1 MAEAVR
7 ERVVGVVGLGRMGL
21 PICARL
27 AGAGAR
33 VVAGDLRASLALPA
47 REAGAH
53 WRGDAVA
60 VAAGAD
66 VLLTVL
72 PGAHELDAA
81 MAGALA
87 ALAPG
92 STWIDMTS
100 ASPAAAREL
109 WEIAGARGVAC
120 LDAPIGG
127 GPPDAANGALRLFV
141 GGSGEIV
148 ARNRPL
154 LELLGVVEHVGGQG
168 AGYTAKLLA
177 NLLWFG
183 QAVAVGEALLL
194 ARRAGLD
201 LDVLRSVLGRSAAA
215 SAFIERD
222 LGALLDGDY
231 LASFG
236 LDRCLEELDATVAMA
251 GELGVPFEV
260 SASVA
265 DSYRRALERFGPLDG
280 ELLAVALLEERAGT
294 LLRRRA
300 PPAQRGRP

>member
-1 MAEAVR
+1 M
-7 ERVVGVVGLGRMGL
+7 ERIVGVVGLGRMGL
-21 PICARL
+21 PICTRL
-27 AGAGAR
+27 AGAGHR
-33 VVAGDLRASLALPA
+33 VFAGDVRDSLAQAA
-47 REAGAH
+47 REAGAR
-53 WRGDAVA
+53 WLGDAVE
-60 VAAGAD
+60 VAAAAD
-66 VLLTVL
+66 VLVTLL
-72 PGAHELDAA
+72 PGAPELRPAIG
-81 MAGALA
+81 GALA

-109 WEIAGARGVAC
+109 WELADARGIAC
-120 LDAPIGG
+120 LDAPLGG
-127 GPPDAANGALRLFV
+127 GPREAAEGALRLFV
-141 GGSGEIV
+141 GGSEETV
-148 ARNRPL
+148 AHNRAL
-154 LELLGVVEHVGGQG
+154 LEVLGAIEHVGGQG

-201 LDVLRSVLGRSAAA
+201 LDVLRAVLGRSAAA

-236 LDRCLEELDATVAMA
+236 LDRCCEELDATVAMA
-251 GELGVPFEV
+251 GELGVPCEI
-260 SASVA
+260 SAAVA
-265 DSYRRALERFGPLDG
+265 DAHQRALERFGPVDG

-294 LLRRRA
+294 LLRHRIA
-300 PPAQRGRP
+300 PA